1 MTFRKLH
8 SDSRVLLNE
17 IVSTKNPISLLCA
30 KVKKASPKQYQKLRG
45 MLQELQEK
53 GYIKIQWANNKPYHV
68 VINNSART
76 YEEQLA
82 QYEAKRQGFGTQN
95 ITIGSNNKIKNST
108 IAGII
113 NTDGADAQK
122 GFYERH
128 PVFCSLLISF
138 VAGIILL
145 FSFWEQVISFIVGLF

>member
-1 MTFRKLH
+1 MCESKKSLSQTV
-8 SDSRVLLNE
+8 SE
-17 IVSTKNPISLLCA
+17 IKRDVAGTA
-30 KVKKASPKQYQKLRG
+30 G
-45 MLQELQEK
+45 K
-53 GYIKIQWANNKPYHV
+53 GIYKDHV

-145 FSFWEQVISFIVGLF
+145 FSFGEQVISFIEGLF